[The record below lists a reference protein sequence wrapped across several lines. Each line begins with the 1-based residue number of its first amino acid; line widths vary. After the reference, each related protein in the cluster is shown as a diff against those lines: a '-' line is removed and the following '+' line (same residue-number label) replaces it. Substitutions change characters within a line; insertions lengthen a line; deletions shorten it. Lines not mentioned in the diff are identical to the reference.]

1 MAATGTKARILD
13 TAERLFAEKGYSA
26 TSLRHIIGEA
36 GVNLAAIHYHFHT
49 KEDLLE
55 AIVLRGATPLNQ
67 ERLALLARFEREA
80 GGQPSAEKILEA
92 LLAPTFRL
100 AQDWA
105 ERGVPFA
112 RLMGRLHAEGDVLLK
127 IVKKNFGPVL
137 AAFISALRRAL
148 PDLPEKEL
156 LWRMDFVVGAMAHTL
171 RSAHQMEFVCQGTR
185 SPADVDATLRCL
197 IDFLSAGLRSPAT
210 TLPSARA
217 AEAQEV
223 RT

>member
-1 MAATGTKARILD
+1 MKMNDTKTRILD

-26 TSLRHIIGEA
+26 TSLRHIIREA

-55 AIVLRGATPLNQ
+55 AVVLRGATPLNQ

-80 GGQPSAEKILEA
+80 GGRPPVEKILEA
-92 LLAPTFRL
+92 LLAPTFRV
-100 AQDWA
+100 AHDWA
-105 ERGVPFA
+105 ESGVPFA

-127 IVKKNFGPVL
+127 IAKKNFGPVL

-148 PDLPEKEL
+148 PGLPEKEL
-156 LWRMDFVVGAMAHTL
+156 LWRMDFVIGAMSHTL
-171 RSAHQMEFVCQGTR
+171 RSAHQVEYVFHGTR
-185 SPADVDATLRCL
+185 SPADLDATLRCL

-210 TLPSARA
+210 TRARA
-217 AEAQEV
+217 RVAEVQEV